1 MFEISLVKLLY
12 FFPSVVREIIFFR
25 LSFLLCSHF
34 TSFSSINFL
43 IKNVV
48 VLLSL
53 FIFFAISPMDISA
66 FSDKRK
72 SINPWED
79 TKLWLES
86 ILFVNS
92 AVCVWILEIS
102 EITELTLYSI
112 FF

>member
-12 FFPSVVREIIFFR
+12 FFPSAVREIIFFR

-66 FSDKRK
+66 FSDKIK